1 MATNKMAPTH
11 KQGNLRRDLF
21 SHNFNINDLAF
32 FLSLSL
38 SHTHSF
44 SLTHT
49 HFHSLSLPLNHSLSH
64 SLSQICSFH
73 GRRCE
78 IINSSS
84 YLFEAKTNGLS
95 LRKWFVSEKCI
106 CPCCW
111 RIHLSTGSGLNW
123 PHLDWDLQP
132 LINSNMLNKGNPTF
146 WLHTWWQPPS
156 LP

>member
-49 HFHSLSLPLNHSLSH
+49 HFHSLSLPLNLSLSH

-73 GRRCE
+73 GRQCE

-84 YLFEAKTNGLS
+84 YLFEAKTNGLN
-95 LRKWFVSEKCI
+95 LNFKMLLWNLFFEASENDLFQKNASVRVAEESI
-106 CPCCW
+106 C
-111 RIHLSTGSGLNW
+111 LLTQGSTGLTWIGFSSL
-123 PHLDWDLQP
+123 L
-132 LINSNMLNKGNPTF
+132 LIATC
-146 WLHTWWQPPS
+146 
-156 LP
+156 